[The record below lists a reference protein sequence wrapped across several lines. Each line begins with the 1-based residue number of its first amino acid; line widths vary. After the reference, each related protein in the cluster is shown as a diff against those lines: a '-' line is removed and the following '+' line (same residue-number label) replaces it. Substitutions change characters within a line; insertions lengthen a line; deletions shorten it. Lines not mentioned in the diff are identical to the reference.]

1 MLDLCYGCFWL
12 LGARRGEEDSLVGS
26 SRVEK
31 IKRKKGRERERE
43 KDKGE
48 RNREL
53 IGLYYFN
60 EL

>member
-43 KDKGE
+43 
-48 RNREL
+48 RE
-53 IGLYYFN
+53 N
-60 EL
+60 KKR

>member
-43 KDKGE
+43 KKIKE
-48 RNREL
+48 KEIEN
-53 IGLYYFN
+53 
-60 EL
+60 

>member
-31 IKRKKGRERERE
+31 IKRERE
-43 KDKGE
+43 KIKE
-48 RNREL
+48 KEIEN
-53 IGLYYFN
+53 
-60 EL
+60 